1 MGAHLI
7 WVGCDVLELAER
19 FGTPLYVMDEEA
31 LRCRCR
37 RLQRAA
43 TARSARV
50 CYGGKAFLP
59 LAMAQLVH
67 QEGLGL
73 DVVSPGEL
81 YLARQAGFPM
91 DKVMVHG
98 NAKTLELLTMALDWG
113 VGHLVVDSE
122 DELKL
127 LAGLASE
134 GGKRQRILIR
144 VSPGIEAQTHRFI
157 QTAQKDCKFGIPLD
171 HLDRAV
177 AWAMEAPSLE
187 LTGLHVHIGSQI
199 RETSGHLRAVE
210 TMAHIL
216 AGLKERLG
224 FQASELDLGGGFGIP
239 NLPGDE
245 AVRAEDF
252 IEAMMDRLESCCC
265 QLGLAM
271 PLVFFEPGRWVVGE
285 AGITLY
291 RVQSIKEIPGVRIY
305 AAVDGGMTDNP
316 RPMLY
321 QADYSAALASD
332 LDRPGRQRYAVAGP
346 CCETGDVMAYDLE
359 LPPLK
364 SGDLL
369 AVFQTGAY
377 NFSMFNGYNCTRRPG
392 VVFAREGQARE
403 VVQRQTFQDLL
414 RGHVGLED

>member
-1 MGAHLI
+1 MWG
-7 WVGCDVLELAER
+7 GCDAVELAER

-37 RLQRAA
+37 RLRAA
-43 TARSARV
+43 VEGRRAQV

-59 LAMAQLVH
+59 LAMAQLVA

-73 DVVSPGEL
+73 DVVSAGEL
-81 YLARQAGFPM
+81 FIAHRAGFPM
-91 DKVMVHG
+91 DRVMLHG
-98 NAKTLELLTMALDWG
+98 NAKTREALAMALEYG
-113 VGHLVVDSE
+113 VGHVVVDNE
-122 DELKL
+122 EELRL
-127 LAGLASE
+127 LDGLAWE
-134 GGKRQRILIR
+134 RGQRQKILIR

-157 QTAQKDCKFGIPLD
+157 QTAQRDSKFGVPLD

-177 AWAMEAPSLE
+177 AWAMESPSLE
-187 LTGLHVHIGSQI
+187 ITGLHVHIGSQI
-199 RETSGHLRAVE
+199 RETGSHVRAVE
-210 TMAHIL
+210 VMTEIL
-216 AGLKERLG
+216 EGLKKRLG
-224 FQASELDLGGGFGIP
+224 FVATELDLGGGFGIP

-245 AVRAEDF
+245 PVRAEDF

-291 RVQSIKEIPGVRIY
+291 RVQSVKAIPGVRTY

-321 QADYSAALASD
+321 QADYSCLLASD
-332 LDRPGRQRYAVAGP
+332 LERPGRRSYAIAGP
-346 CCETGDVMAYDLE
+346 CCESGDVMAYDLE
-359 LPPLK
+359 LPPLE

-369 AVFQTGAY
+369 AVLQTGAY
-377 NFSMFNGYNCTRRPG
+377 NFSMFNGYNGTRRPA
-392 VVFAREGQARE
+392 VIFARGGKARE
-403 VVQRQTFQDLL
+403 VVQRQSFEDLL
-414 RGHVGLED
+414 RGQRSLDD